1 METLQAIKTR
11 RSIRN
16 YTSEPI
22 SRQHMRQL
30 LEAAMHAPSA
40 ANQQA
45 WHFIVI
51 DDRKTLDAIPDFHP
65 YCAFIKKAPAA
76 IVLCGNMLEERFN
89 GMFWAQDCSAAT
101 QNLLL
106 AAHSLGLGGVW
117 LAVYPI
123 QVRINGLRK
132 LLNMPEH
139 LIALNIVSLGYPER
153 ENREVE
159 RYDATKVT
167 WNRF

>member
-11 RSIRN
+11 RSIRK
-16 YTSEPI
+16 YTPEPI
-22 SRQHMRQL
+22 SEQDIRTL
-30 LEAAMHAPSA
+30 LEASMHAPSA

-45 WHFIVI
+45 WHYIVI
-51 DDRKTLDAIPDFHP
+51 DDRDILDAIPGFHP
-65 YCAFIKKAPAA
+65 YCAFIEQAPAA
-76 IVLCGNMLEERFN
+76 IVVCGNMIQEKFK

-106 AAHSLGLGGVW
+106 AAHAMGLGGVW

-123 QVRINGLRK
+123 EERVDGLRK
-132 LLNMPEH
+132 LLDIPDH
-139 LIALNIVSLGYPER
+139 LIPLNVVSLGYPAGEAR
-153 ENREVE
+153 QAD
-159 RYDATKVT
+159 RYDGEKVT